1 MRCKVNYRGD
11 VKKRLID
18 LGKTQLWL
26 YDQIKKET
34 GLYCDGSYLRKI
46 SNGTEPGT
54 KIVAAI
60 KTILEREERATE
72 SEIAEE
78 SA

>member
-1 MRCKVNYRGD
+1 MSYRGD

-18 LGKTQLWL
+18 IGKTQLWL
-26 YDQIKKET
+26 YDRIKEET
-34 GLYCDGSYLRKI
+34 GLYCDDSYLRKI

-60 KTILEREERATE
+60 KAILEREERAQQ